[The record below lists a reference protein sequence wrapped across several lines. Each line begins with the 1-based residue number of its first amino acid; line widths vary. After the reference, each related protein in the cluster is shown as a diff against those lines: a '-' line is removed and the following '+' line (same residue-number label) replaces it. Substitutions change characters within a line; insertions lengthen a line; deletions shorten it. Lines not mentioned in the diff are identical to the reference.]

1 MVKKIDGQ
9 KIAEEVKDNLVKQIY
24 KFSELRP
31 NLAII
36 LVGKREDSKIYVNL
50 KEKEAKKVGIDT
62 HVYHLNEDV
71 DEKELIEVIE
81 FLNQD
86 KLIDAILLQLP
97 LPEKFSTNKII
108 NTIKKE
114 KDVDGFRLDH
124 PDYIISP
131 VMSAI
136 KASLQSIKIN
146 ENQKT
151 ACVLYNSEIFGQEI
165 KKVLKEFNLKILDKK
180 NLKKADILVTALG
193 KPEYIKK
200 DMLKKGVIIIDI
212 GITKKGK
219 KVYGDCDFKDLKN
232 HASYI
237 TPVPGGIGPMT
248 IAFLF
253 ENVLEIYK
261 RRIKNQ

>member
-1 MVKKIDGQ
+1 MLKKIDGK
-9 KIAEEVKDNLVKQIY
+9 KIAEKVKDKLVKQIY
-24 KFSELRP
+24 SLLGRRP
-31 NLAII
+31 SLAII
-36 LVGKREDSKIYVNL
+36 LVGKREDSKIYVSL
-50 KEKEAKKVGIDT
+50 KEREAKKVGIDT
-62 HVYHLNEDV
+62 HTYYLDETV
-71 DEKELIEVIE
+71 DEKELIRVID

-86 KLIDAILLQLP
+86 DLIDAILLQLP
-97 LPEKFSTNKII
+97 LPEKFSSNKII

-131 VMSAI
+131 VMAAI
-136 KASLQSIKIN
+136 KASLKSININ

-151 ACVLYNSEIFGQEI
+151 ACLLYNSEISGQEI
-165 KKVLKEFNLKILDKK
+165 KKVLKEFKLKILDKK
-180 NLKKADILVTALG
+180 NLSKADVLITALG

-200 DMLKKGVIIIDI
+200 DMVKKGVIIIDI
-212 GITKKGK
+212 GITKKGN
-219 KVYGDCDFKDLKN
+219 KVYGDCDFNDLQN

-253 ENVLEIYK
+253 KNVLEIYNRNINK
-261 RRIKNQ
+261 

>member
-1 MVKKIDGQ
+1 MLKKINGQ
-9 KIAEEVKDNLVKQIY
+9 KIAEKVKDNIAKQIY
-24 KFSELRP
+24 KLDGLKP

-36 LVGKREDSKIYVNL
+36 LVGKREDSRLYVNL
-50 KEKEAKKVGIDT
+50 KEREAKKLGIDT
-62 HVYHLNEDV
+62 HVYYLDENV
-71 DEKELIEVIE
+71 DEAELIRVIE

-86 KLIDAILLQLP
+86 EFIDAILLQLP
-97 LPEKFSTNKII
+97 LPKKFSTNKII

-136 KASLQSIKIN
+136 MASLKSVNIN
-146 ENQKT
+146 KNQQT
-151 ACVLYNSEIFGQEI
+151 ACILYNSEIFGQEI
-165 KKVLKEFNLKILDKK
+165 RKVLKKINLKILDKK
-180 NLKKADILVTALG
+180 DLKKADVVVTALG

-200 DMLKKGVIIIDI
+200 DMVKKGVVIIDI

-219 KVYGDCDFKDLKN
+219 KVYGDCDFNDLKN

-253 ENVLEIYK
+253 KNVLEIYN

>member
-1 MVKKIDGQ
+1 MFKKIDGQ
-9 KIAEEVKDNLVKQIY
+9 KIAEKVKDNIAKQIY
-24 KFSELRP
+24 KLDGLRP

-36 LVGKREDSKIYVNL
+36 LVGDREDSKIYVKL
-50 KEKEAKKVGIDT
+50 KEREAKKVGIDT
-62 HVYHLNEDV
+62 HIYYLDKDV
-71 DEKELIEVIE
+71 DEKEIIRVIE

-97 LPEKFSTNKII
+97 LPKKFSTNKII
-108 NTIKKE
+108 NTIQKE

-124 PDYIISP
+124 PDYIVSP

-136 KASLQSIKIN
+136 KASLESIKIN
-146 ENQKT
+146 EKYKT
-151 ACVLYNSEIFGQEI
+151 ACVLYNSEIFGQET
-165 KKVLKEFNLKILDKK
+165 KKVLKEYSLKILNNRD
-180 NLKKADILVTALG
+180 LKKADIVVTALG

-200 DMLKKGVIIIDI
+200 DMLKEGVVLIDI
-212 GITKKGK
+212 GITKKEK
-219 KVYGDCDFKDLKN
+219 KVYGDCDFDDLKN

-253 ENVLEIYK
+253 KNVLEIYK
-261 RRIKNQ
+261 RRKK